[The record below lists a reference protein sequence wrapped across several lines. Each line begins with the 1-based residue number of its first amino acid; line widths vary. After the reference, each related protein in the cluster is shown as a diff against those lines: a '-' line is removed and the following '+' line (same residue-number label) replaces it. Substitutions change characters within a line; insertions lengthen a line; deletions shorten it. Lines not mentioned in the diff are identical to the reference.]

1 MPSPTVIVYTYTPS
15 ESASACVS
23 KSGDASQLTVR
34 VVPDIPHENRE
45 ASAPLSAHA
54 RVPVVSVSVI
64 VNESTA
70 VVAPSA

>member
-1 MPSPTVIVYTYTPS
+1 M
-15 ESASACVS
+15 
-23 KSGDASQLTVR
+23 
-34 VVPDIPHENRE
+34 VPDIAHENKD